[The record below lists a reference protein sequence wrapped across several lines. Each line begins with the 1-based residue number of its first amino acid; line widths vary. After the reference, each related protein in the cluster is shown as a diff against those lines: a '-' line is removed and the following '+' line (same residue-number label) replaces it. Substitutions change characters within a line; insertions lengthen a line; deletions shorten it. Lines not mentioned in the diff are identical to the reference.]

1 MSFPID
7 QHYVPKFYLKGFAN
21 DRGKLWVYDFHKSI
35 IWEQGPKTLAV
46 IPRFYTETDGDGNPS
61 VGFDSLLSF
70 LEGMT
75 KPIIDKLNSGQSLS
89 DKEAATLSYFLAY
102 MLVRVPSWKTK
113 VEKDFVQLAKFEREK
128 QFGTLE
134 ATEETI
140 RKYTLRENKPPEHD
154 AKELH
159 NIYTKGDWK
168 IEISNNFLVK
178 MMAEIGR
185 DLAQPFYDLE
195 WKVLHAPLKGSFITS
210 DNPMSILSPFDLDKD
225 GKPVGGILQDKVYK
239 IFPLNKRVCL
249 HIGYKQDRSF
259 EHVRIHRKAIRWLN
273 YAIVWNCR
281 RFLYSPDKKLL
292 ESLLRRTSIIDFR
305 SKLTNK

>member
-21 DRGKLWVYDFHKSI
+21 DREKLWVYDFHKST
-35 IWEQGPKTLAV
+35 IWEQRPKTLAV
-46 IPRFYTETDGDGNPS
+46 IPRFYTETDESGNPS
-61 VGFDSLLSF
+61 VGFDSFLSY

-75 KPIIDKLNSGQSLS
+75 KPIIDKLTSGQSLS
-89 DKEAATLSYFLAY
+89 DKEAGTFSYFLAY

-113 VEKDFVQLAKFEREK
+113 IEREFVQLVTSEREK
-128 QFGTLE
+128 LFGTLE

-140 RKYTLRENKPPEHD
+140 RKYTIRENKQPQHD

-178 MMAEIGR
+178 MMAEIGK
-185 DLAQPFYDLE
+185 DLVQPIYDLE
-195 WKVLHAPLKGSFITS
+195 WKVLHAPLKGAFITS
-210 DNPMSILSPFDLDKD
+210 DNPMSILSPFDFDND
-225 GKPVGGILQDKVYK
+225 GKPVGGILEDKVYK

-249 HIGYKQDRSF
+249 HIGFKQDRSF

-273 YAIVWNCR
+273 LTIVCNCQ
-281 RFLYSPDKKLL
+281 RFLYSPNKKVL
-292 ESLLRRTSIIDFR
+292 ESLLKRTIIIDFR